1 MQNLTCKL
9 SIDKKQRMINGII
22 FLCLLAWII
31 AKLRYVYY
39 ASDITVHYKYDLL
52 KLITLTYLAQ
62 TILNRN
68 WLNSVIKGIYV
79 ALIIFVLCTFIY
91 SFFDEN
97 DFVMQKEFGVLIKSW
112 GTLVKLSI
120 LFIILWF
127 TNKIR
132 PVKNNASNSHHGAN
146 PQISLRNKE

>member
-1 MQNLTCKL
+1 MGNLTLKL
-9 SIDKKQRMINGII
+9 SNHKNQRMINGII

-39 ASDITVHYKYDLL
+39 ASDILVHYKYDLL

-62 TILNRN
+62 TILNSN

-79 ALIIFVLCTFIY
+79 ALIIDVLGTFIY

-97 DFVMQKEFGVLIKSW
+97 DFVLQKEFGVLIKSW

-132 PVKNNASNSHHGAN
+132 PVKNNASNSYHVTN